1 MAQNNLE
8 TQTSSNKVRII
19 TNVLTTAL
27 KLWLRSQVSQVSQLE
42 VEIKASD
49 RQILSGSI
57 PWVSIFANHAV
68 YQGLHITQIQLV
80 AENIRINIGSVLK
93 GQPLRLLETVP
104 VVGELVVEED
114 DLNAS
119 TSSTLLSTGLNDVLD
134 KVLPE
139 QCPKSKSIFY
149 QKIILDNSQI
159 ILHVSQPSDN
169 SSTVSEVCADINLL
183 SSYELELSHI
193 QAKAPMGVVL
203 ETHDRHYL
211 NLGSD
216 VEIQELKLIRG
227 KLFCQGKINVNP

>member
-8 TQTSSNKVRII
+8 TQTSSKKVRII

-134 KVLPE
+134 KLLPE
-139 QCPKSKSIFY
+139 QCSKSKSIFY

-183 SSYELELSHI
+183 SSHELELSHI

-227 KLFCQGKINVNP
+227 KLFCQGRINVNP

>member
-8 TQTSSNKVRII
+8 TQTSSKKVRII

-169 SSTVSEVCADINLL
+169 SSTVSEVCADINLV
-183 SSYELELSHI
+183 SSHELELSHI

-216 VEIQELKLIRG
+216 VEIQELKLITG
-227 KLFCQGKINVNP
+227 KLFCQGRINVNP

>member
-1 MAQNNLE
+1 MTQNNLE
-8 TQTSSNKVRII
+8 TQTSSKKVRII

-27 KLWLRSQVSQVSQLE
+27 KLWLRSQVSQISQLE

-134 KVLPE
+134 KLLPE

-183 SSYELELSHI
+183 SSHELELSHI
-193 QAKAPMGVVL
+193 QAKASMGVVL
-203 ETHDRHYL
+203 ETHERHYL

-227 KLFCQGKINVNP
+227 KLFCQGRINVNP